1 MNINPKNI
9 DVKDCCSN
17 EFFKLFREISHE
29 NTLIYD
35 QVFKCL
41 PSDNILNFTDLRN
54 YPNSISLNKTNPF
67 EAKKRLDNINGYI
80 VDFPLEFLSNE
91 KKFFPDFVTPEGIIP
106 DECWL

>member
-1 MNINPKNI
+1 M
-9 DVKDCCSN
+9 
-17 EFFKLFREISHE
+17 
-29 NTLIYD
+29 LIYD

-91 KKFFPDFVTPEGIIP
+91 KKFFPDFVTPEGILP
-106 DECWL
+106 NEMWT